1 VSQWRDK
8 VKAAL
13 RKPEVLRGISAI
25 AAEWM
30 EEHIAENVGRGANG
44 LPVPHKPL
52 KAVSSGVWVSRKPKS
67 GGFTATR
74 KKQVQV
80 LRHNREKTKSWIV
93 TTQRTQY
100 FIPSMS
106 YRTGGQPLRDTGSLA
121 RSVGASATNNGS
133 RLRLTMHGNKY
144 GLYQDRG
151 FKTNGPNYIPLTKKG
166 KRNHGTGQNPNQEG
180 LVRGKDFKMAWKGVR
195 VPARPF
201 ILPTKQDMITFGR
214 SIYLGL
220 KAVLK
225 GT

>member
-1 VSQWRDK
+1 MSAWRDK

-52 KAVSSGVWVSRKPKS
+52 KSVSGGVWVSRKPKG

-74 KKQVQV
+74 KRK
-80 LRHNREKTKSWIV
+80 
-93 TTQRTQY
+93 RTEY
-100 FIPSMS
+100 FIPSVS
-106 YRTGGQPLRDTGSLA
+106 YRAGGQPLRDTGSLA
-121 RSVGASATNNGS
+121 RSLGASATNNGS

-166 KRNHGTGQNPNQEG
+166 KRNHGTGQNPNKEG